1 MYQKRNRAVTLA
13 LAAVLVLTTGET
25 ACAGQKNKNADLAD
39 LVPDDVF
46 LLTIEAP
53 NPERDFLRSYWAEV
67 GEALKQSGVGD
78 DLRALLGS
86 LINAE
91 EQAEVDRIEARLR
104 ELFQGV
110 DWQSLGDGGMAFAE
124 RMNQLTEVSGG
135 GLHTGPPDMVWLL
148 PGKKEAAATN
158 FAGLTALLDGI
169 VSEINAKIGEDK
181 LTVTKAERHGAE
193 VAAVDLM
200 SPVDTA
206 PSLQLSVARRGGLLV
221 VALGEEILEQVL
233 ALAAGETKTVA
244 PLGKNAR
251 YRGAFEKLPKEE
263 DGLTFFDMQA
273 LLSSLEKLSDRAF
286 QEAAKPG
293 DVVINSIREGTA
305 HELSQEAWRV
315 YEDGDFERGLELV
328 EEAHAVAPSDSRVL
342 YYLACFHA
350 LNGHRDQALDYLEL
364 SVAGGFYCPNHIAQ
378 DPDLETIRSDP
389 RYAATLDRAQKL
401 AAQQSGKK
409 MELARAVTERSM
421 AVPSV
426 VDYVAA
432 VKSTDSYSFYTDSR
446 VELVAGAESNP
457 FYPVIS
463 RRPYA
468 SDFDRYLPVE
478 TESFVVSSG
487 LDPKALYTYVEDTF
501 QAGGEE
507 GKKLLSAWAE
517 LQESSGFD
525 IEKDL
530 LAWLDGDLIAVTLEH
545 DLGSVVLL
553 KVSDESVAHEKVD
566 AGLGALTA
574 MIETA
579 AEEQPMLGMLSIR
592 RAPVLNERLKGFET
606 LSVGMSPQ
614 PVVWGT
620 ADGHLVFASS
630 PEAVITCLDTAAG
643 DHAGVRKNPRV
654 TSEWIAPK
662 GPFTTVSLSDQ
673 RELGEGLAKMLGMV
687 AMGVNMA
694 GMQAQDPRARSLI
707 TSLSGMLTKLAPVAR
722 KIDFIESTAALKTF
736 DGKGWSMRQV
746 THFEAP

>member
-1 MYQKRNRAVTLA
+1 MYQKRNRAVTFIV
-13 LAAVLVLTTGET
+13 AAMLVLTTGDT
-25 ACAGQKNKNADLAD
+25 ACAGQKKNANLAD
-39 LVPDDVF
+39 LVPEDVF
-46 LLTIEAP
+46 LLTIETP

-67 GEALKQSGVGD
+67 GEALNKSGVRE
-78 DLRALLGS
+78 DLLALVAS
-86 LINAE
+86 FMNADEQE
-91 EQAEVDRIEARLR
+91 EVNRIEARLR

-110 DWQSLGDGGMAFAE
+110 NWQSLGDGGMVFAE
-124 RMNQLTEVSGG
+124 RMNQLTEVTGG
-135 GLHTGPPDMVWLL
+135 GLHMGPPDMVWIL

-158 FAGLTALLDGI
+158 FTGLTALLDGI
-169 VSEINAKIGEDK
+169 VSEINAKIGEDT
-181 LTVTKAERHGAE
+181 LTVTRAERHGAE

-200 SPVDTA
+200 SSVDTA

-221 VALGEEILEQVL
+221 IALGEDILDQVL
-233 ALAAGETKTVA
+233 ALAAGETENVA

-251 YRGAFEKLPKEE
+251 YRDAFEKLPKEE

-273 LLSSLEKLSDRAF
+273 LLSSVEKLSDRAF

-315 YEDGDFERGLELV
+315 YEEGDFERGLELV
-328 EEAHAVAPSDSRVL
+328 EEAHAAAPSDSRVL
-342 YYLACFHA
+342 YYLACFQA

-378 DPDLETIRSDP
+378 DPDLEIIRSDP
-389 RYAATLDRAQKL
+389 RYAAALELAEKL
-401 AAQQSGKK
+401 AAGQSGKK
-409 MELARAVTERSM
+409 MELARAVMERSM

-432 VKSTDSYSFYTDSR
+432 VKSTDSYSCYTDSR

-468 SDFDRYLPVE
+468 SGFDRFLPVE
-478 TESFVVSSG
+478 TESFVVSGG
-487 LDPKALYTYVEDTF
+487 LDPKALYAYVEDTF

-507 GKKLLSAWAE
+507 GKKLLAAWAE

-530 LAWLDGDLIAVTLEH
+530 LAWLDGDLVAVTLENG
-545 DLGSVVLL
+545 LGSVVLL

-566 AGLGALTA
+566 AALGALTA
-574 MIETA
+574 MIEAA

-643 DHAGVRKNPRV
+643 DHAGVHKNPRV

-694 GMQAQDPRARSLI
+694 GMQAQDPRARSAI
-707 TSLSGMLTKLAPVAR
+707 TSLSGILTKLAPVAR

-736 DGKGWSMRQV
+736 DGTGWSIHQV